1 MSAPGTEAAAP
12 TANWPSAWLAG
23 TTANSAGYRDAEV
36 AHVAALAKLL
46 TQAGA
51 ASDAVRLI
59 DVREPDEYIGEL
71 GHIKGAALV
80 PLATVEASAAAW
92 PRDAMVVLVCR
103 SGGRSGRA
111 AASLRAMGFAHV
123 VNMVG
128 GMLAYN
134 AAGLP
139 ITR

>member
-1 MSAPGTEAAAP
+1 MSAPWPATPTA
-12 TANWPSAWLAG
+12 TANWASAWLAL
-23 TTANSAGYRDAEV
+23 TTDNAAGYRDATV
-36 AHVAALAKLL
+36 ADVAALAKLRA
-46 TQAGA
+46 QAGA
-51 ASDAVRLI
+51 TAEAVRLI
-59 DVREPDEYIGEL
+59 DVREPDEYMGEL
-71 GHIKGAALV
+71 GHIAGTALV
-80 PLATVEASAAAW
+80 PLATVEAAAAAW
-92 PRDAMVVLVCR
+92 PRDAIVVMVCR